1 MNDEL
6 FSKVEEFQN
15 LLITSATGGDW
26 DEILHKKIRD
36 SLLKEIVIKD
46 RLPEM
51 VRKNRTLKQFWPF
64 IQEKGGYADRRQYIW
79 NEFSDLLEFL
89 ENYNNTPGESIISTK
104 LNSISKGFIKN
115 EWEKALKRKVTD
127 PEGAITSSRTLLETV
142 CKQILDELNE
152 SYNDKADLPILYKL
166 TAKKLNLAPDQH
178 TEQIFKQILSGCISV
193 VSGLGSLRNKLSD
206 AHGSKMNSVKPS
218 ERHAE
223 LAVNIAGTMTVFLY
237 DTYLERIKT

>member
-1 MNDEL
+1 MINC

-15 LLITSATGGDW
+15 LLITSATGGER
-26 DEILHKKIRD
+26 DEILHKKLRD
-36 SLLKEIVIKD
+36 TLLKEITIQD

-64 IQEKGGYADRRQYIW
+64 IQDKGGYADRRQFIW
-79 NEFSDLLEFL
+79 MEFSDLLDFL
-89 ENYNNTPGESIISTK
+89 ENYTDTPGELIISNK
-104 LNSISKGFIKN
+104 LNSINKGFLKN
-115 EWEKALKRKVTD
+115 EWAKALKRKISD

-142 CKQILDELNE
+142 CKQILDELDEN
-152 SYNDKADLPILYKL
+152 YNDRADLPVLYKQV
-166 TAKKLNLAPDQH
+166 AKKLNLAPDQH
-178 TEQIFKQILSGCISV
+178 SEQIFKQILSGCSSV

-206 AHGSKMNSVKPS
+206 AHGSKMTSAKPS

-237 DTYLERIKT
+237 DTYLERIRT